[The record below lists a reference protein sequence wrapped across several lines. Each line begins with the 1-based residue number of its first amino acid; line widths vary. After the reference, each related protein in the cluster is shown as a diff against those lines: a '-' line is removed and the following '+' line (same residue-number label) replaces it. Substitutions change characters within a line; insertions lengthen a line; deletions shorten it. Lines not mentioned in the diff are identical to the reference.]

1 MINGISG
8 SGSIQYQPLNES
20 TSKLTDEQKETLQE
34 ILAKYNPDNITQD
47 SIKAMM
53 DEIKSAGITPS
64 KDLREIMEA
73 AGFKPPEKPQ
83 GPPPD
88 ETAGSTGNIP
98 QYLLDFIEKQES
110 GEVTQEDI
118 DSLIL
123 SLQNSGKTTL
133 GSLVD
138 QKS

>member
-8 SGSIQYQPLNES
+8 SGSIQYQSLFES
-20 TSKLTDEQKETLQE
+20 TSKLTDEQKETLNG
-34 ILAKYNPDNITQD
+34 ILVKYNPDNITQD
-47 SIKAMM
+47 SMKAMM
-53 DEIKSAGITPS
+53 EEIKAAGITPG
-64 KDLREIMEA
+64 KDLREIMDA

-88 ETAGSTGNIP
+88 EAMGSTGNVP

-118 DSLIL
+118 DSLIAN
-123 SLQNSGKTTL
+123 LQASGKTTV